1 MTNDERRHLERLHA
15 FGCLA
20 CYLQG
25 TPGTPAEIHHP
36 RAGVGKGMKASHFD
50 GIPLCPA
57 HHRGTHHPAVPSIHL
72 AKRAFI
78 DQFGTEADLLETLRE
93 LLEGRE

>member
-1 MTNDERRHLERLHA
+1 MTKDEKRHLSRVAEL
-15 FGCLA
+15 GCIA

-36 RAGVGKGMKASHFD
+36 RAGTGAGRKASHFD
-50 GIPLCPA
+50 ALPLCPP
-57 HHRGTHHPAVPSIHL
+57 HHRGTDHPRTPSIHL

-78 DQFGTEADLLETLRE
+78 DRFGTEYE
-93 LLEGRE
+93 LLELVRRRLEGVE